1 MLILLYGEDGFRSR
15 QKLNEII
22 KQYQDKNQIGLSLIR
37 FKENDLDIDKIR
49 QNIESVSMFDEKK
62 INYF

>member
-49 QNIESVSMFDEKK
+49 QNIESVSMFDEK
-62 INYF
+62 N